1 MKKLYYILTLTF
13 VTLLAA
19 CSQEEMVNKETED
32 NQVCISAELPA
43 DIAATRVQIAVP
55 ADYKL
60 RCIIEVWTKS
70 TSPTLKY
77 RQEVAVAGGELPT
90 FDFGLRPGDYSC
102 LMWADFI
109 KKNAVTSEVTSE
121 DVTYTH
127 FEDTFYDTSDLH
139 AVSIKEGATDHLFDT
154 DLCDGFYATLDIKKN
169 ATAVQ
174 QTMKMKRPFAK
185 LIVKENDVDKFASLT
200 GMTVECQL
208 PKTFSVA
215 TGEPTT
221 EMVTAMYDK
230 TFQPGDDTQVLFTSY
245 VFVPS
250 SGLSMESF
258 ILSFDTDA
266 GKSRCEIPAESI
278 NLKRNQQ
285 LVAAGKLMGGG
296 TVEPEPEP
304 SDDPQIGDYFFID
317 GTWSSELTD
326 KNKDNCVGIVY
337 AVGVQEGDNIDNYLN
352 VKGKQIRGYVMSLKS
367 TGIPNGIF
375 SNIEEPSFVKTGT
388 NRCFFYMQKSGGG
401 GKDDAVQVL
410 SKGGDPD
417 WTKRDGAKATR
428 KLLTSSPYND
438 AVEPKHYSALYVFE
452 KWRENVTNPAN
463 ASEWYLPASGQLYEA
478 VGKCYGFIPQKDED
492 IAAKAWTINSNDV
505 LKTALNNAITAGIAE
520 DFPTN
525 GNSKGY
531 YIYTSTLG
539 RDAMPMSIQ
548 VGKEQVTMLYP
559 KPNYKTDGLIRPFLT
574 IIK

>member
-32 NQVCISAELPA
+32 NRVCISAELPA
-43 DIAATRVQIAVP
+43 DIAVTRAQIAVP

-109 KKNAVTSEVTSE
+109 KKDADTSEVTSG

-139 AVSIKEGATDHLFDT
+139 AVSIKEGATDHVFDT
-154 DLCDGFYATLDIKKN
+154 DLCDGFYATLVIKKN

-185 LIVKENDVDKFASLT
+185 LIVKENDVDKFASLN

-285 LVAAGKLMGGG
+285 LVAAGKLMEGG

-304 SDDPQIGDYFFID
+304 EPSEDPQIGDYFFID

-326 KNKDNCVGIVY
+326 ENKDACVGIVY
-337 AVGVQEGDNIDNYLN
+337 ATGILKGDNISLYGETA
-352 VKGKQIRGYVMSLKS
+352 KGKSIKGYVMALNNTDIYLTDFSPVDDYILSS
-367 TGIPNGIF
+367 TRPFFYKQKEKKKDPNVNLLTKAEFVPDWMMYDGYVTTEKIL
-375 SNIEEPSFVKTGT
+375 SDKSFVESSDSK
-388 NRCFFYMQKSGGG
+388 NYPVLHIFQK
-401 GKDDAVQVL
+401 
-410 SKGGDPD
+410 
-417 WTKRDGAKATR
+417 WKRTA
-428 KLLTSSPYND
+428 
-438 AVEPKHYSALYVFE
+438 E
-452 KWRENVTNPAN
+452 KPAN
-463 ASEWYLPASGQLYEA
+463 ASEWYLPSSGQLLEA
-478 VGKCYGFIPQKDED
+478 AGVCYGFTPNEIFKDNGATQTIEKN
-492 IAAKAWTINSNDV
+492 AAFY
-505 LKTALNNAITAGIAE
+505 TAFNNAIKEGIANYFSNN
-520 DFPTN
+520 DFPN
-525 GNSKGY
+525 GY
-531 YIYTSTLG
+531 FVYTSTLNKS
-539 RDAMPMSIQ
+539 AVPLVIQ
-548 VGKEQVTMLYP
+548 IGTSRVAP
-559 KPNYKTDGLIRPFLT
+559 HAKPNTETMGLIRPFLT